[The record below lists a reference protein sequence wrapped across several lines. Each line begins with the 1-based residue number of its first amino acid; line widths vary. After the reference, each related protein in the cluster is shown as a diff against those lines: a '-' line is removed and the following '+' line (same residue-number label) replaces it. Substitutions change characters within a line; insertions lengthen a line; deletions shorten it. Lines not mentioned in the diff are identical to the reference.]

1 MKEVRFLG
9 LGKGLFFMKRKV
21 RRIDEIVTR
30 FATLGMLSALGFVLM
45 AFAKFPYPFAP
56 WLEVELSEIVTIIAY
71 ALYGLPGGII
81 VAVLKTVLKLLAVGT
96 SSNYLGEVTALLA
109 SLMFIIGLAVTS
121 HLKLFKKGLGF
132 RIVSYSVIAVF
143 VAIMMTLLNAIVI
156 TPSYL
161 TIFANPPHLSTC
173 FDKDVLMKVY
183 NKLMGANSTVNDP
196 WLYIGAV
203 SIIYLPFNL
212 MKAAACFLL
221 YEILF
226 NRLIFVFMRRS
237 TFFKKY
243 FVGDIFT
250 KKEEEDNPDVVVKEK
265 QPQE

>member
-56 WLEVELSEIVTIIAY
+56 WLEIELSEIVTIIAY

-121 HLKLFKKGLGF
+121 HLKLFKKG
-132 RIVSYSVIAVF
+132 
-143 VAIMMTLLNAIVI
+143 
-156 TPSYL
+156 
-161 TIFANPPHLSTC
+161 
-173 FDKDVLMKVY
+173 
-183 NKLMGANSTVNDP
+183 
-196 WLYIGAV
+196 
-203 SIIYLPFNL
+203 
-212 MKAAACFLL
+212 
-221 YEILF
+221 IL
-226 NRLIFVFMRRS
+226 
-237 TFFKKY
+237 
-243 FVGDIFT
+243 
-250 KKEEEDNPDVVVKEK
+250 
-265 QPQE
+265 Q